1 MQLECEKPILEEG
14 LQTVA
19 RAINPRSPLP
29 ILSHILM
36 EARGDQLTLTATDLD
51 LGVCLQIPATIAVEG
66 SLACPAKLLLEIVSK
81 LPGAPVTLQATEG
94 RVQILCGRSKFE
106 ITTLPA
112 EEFPNL
118 PSGERYPEVALPQK
132 EFRAMVKK
140 VATATAASDESRAV
154 MTGILTQLEGDQL
167 VMVAT
172 DGRRLA
178 FAEHRMPNALDVQ
191 AQVIVP
197 GRAMQELAR
206 IAGDHE
212 EPLHLRLADNQMFC
226 TLRNVS
232 MHCRLLEGHFPDYR
246 RVMPTEFQR
255 GCRVGR
261 EALLAGLR
269 RMLVVAQ
276 ERQSPNLIVLDLTA
290 ERLVLS
296 ANTPDLGLGQEE
308 VPIIY
313 EGADLRIAFNGKY
326 MLDLL
331 SVLDCEEIQMDLQD
345 DTRSAVLR
353 PHGEMDFR
361 YVLMPVRLRE
371 ALAEEP
377 EAVGATA

>member
-51 LGVCLQIPATIAVEG
+51 LGVCLRIPATIAVEG
-66 SLACPAKLLLEIVSK
+66 ALACPAKLLLEIVSK
-81 LPGAPVTLQATEG
+81 LPGAPVSLQATEG

-112 EEFPNL
+112 EEFPSL

-140 VATATAASDESRAV
+140 VGIATAATDESRAV

-167 VMVAT
+167 IMVAT

-212 EPLHLRLADNQMFC
+212 EPLQLRLADNQMFC

-255 GCRVGR
+255 TCRVGR

-276 ERQSPNLIVLDLTA
+276 ERQSPNLIVLDLAT
-290 ERLVLS
+290 ERLLLS

-308 VPIIY
+308 VPIIFT
-313 EGADLRIAFNGKY
+313 GQDLRIAFNGKY

-331 SVLDCEEIQMDLQD
+331 TVLDCDEMEMDLQD

-353 PHGEMDFR
+353 PQGETDFR

-377 EAVGATA
+377 ETVGAGA

>member
-29 ILSHILM
+29 ILSHILI

-51 LGVCLQIPATIAVEG
+51 LGVCLKIPATIHVEG

-81 LPGAPVTLQATEG
+81 LPGAPVTLTATEG

-112 EEFPNL
+112 EEFPSL
-118 PSGERYPEVALPQK
+118 PSGERYPEIALPQR

-140 VATATAASDESRAV
+140 VGIATAASDESRAV

-206 IAGDHE
+206 IAGDND
-212 EPLHLRLADNQMFC
+212 EPLFLRLADNQMFC

-261 EALLAGLR
+261 EALLAALR
-269 RMLVVAQ
+269 RMLIVAQ
-276 ERQSPNLIVLDLTA
+276 ERQSPNLIVLDLA
-290 ERLVLS
+290 SERLQLS

-308 VPIIY
+308 VAVIF
-313 EGADLRIAFNGKY
+313 EGQDLRIAFNGKY
-326 MLDLL
+326 MQELL
-331 SVLDCEEIQMDLQD
+331 TVLDCEEIQMDLQD

-353 PHGEMDFR
+353 PYGQTDFR

-371 ALAEEP
+371 AVAEEP
-377 EAVGATA
+377 EAVGASA